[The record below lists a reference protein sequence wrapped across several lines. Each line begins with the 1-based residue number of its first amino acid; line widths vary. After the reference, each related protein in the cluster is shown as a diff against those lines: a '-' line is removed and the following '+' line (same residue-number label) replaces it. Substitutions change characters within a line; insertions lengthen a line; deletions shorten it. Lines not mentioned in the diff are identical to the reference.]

1 MKPSRHERKMLYS
14 HALPL
19 ELQGATFA
27 HYDAT
32 TSWYFEYMNNFLLHM
47 MISVDKK
54 SISVKKG
61 FERVVN
67 SDVIA

>member
-1 MKPSRHERKMLYS
+1 MEVKCSILMRCLWSFE
-14 HALPL
+14 
-19 ELQGATFA
+19 GNFA

-32 TSWYFEYMNNFLLHM
+32 TSWYSEYMNNLLLHM

-54 SISVKKG
+54 SIGVKKG

-67 SDVIA
+67 SDMIA